1 MKILFDLSY
10 IRLNPYAG
18 VSKYAYRILDYI
30 VKEKKCDNYILIVNI
45 VAEKFL
51 RDKYPQF
58 DTIVIGNH
66 RLLKIPIL
74 RTLWCS
80 WHFKSV
86 VNKSSADLLFCPW
99 ANEITCLKNKK
110 KMISVIHDVQSMID
124 NHGIKRLIYRQIFS
138 LIVSNSDEI
147 VTISNFSVG
156 QIKNYFPGI
165 KIKIVNLGNSVSY
178 PESILYPPKWGGKYL
193 LYVGRIC
200 KMKNVITLV
209 KAFSR
214 IHTQFPNYK
223 LLIVGETGL
232 YWKEEILPIIE
243 STKISNKVVC
253 ISNCTE
259 EELYNLY
266 KYAKI
271 FIFPSLR
278 EGFGSPPLEAAIM
291 GTPVISTKCDSLF
304 EVTRGLLYY
313 YDDPLDDL
321 ELSSVI
327 TSVLNNYPSLQK
339 LDSIKQEYLDNYST
353 DFIGSR
359 ICNYLYNCCPTKIC
373 SNAGSKI

>member
-18 VSKYAYRILDYI
+18 VSKYAYRLLDYI
-30 VKEKKCDNYILIVNI
+30 VKENQCNNYILILNI

-51 RDKYPQF
+51 REKYPQF

-86 VNKSSADLLFCPW
+86 VNKTSADLLFCPW
-99 ANEITCLKNKK
+99 ANEITCLKNNKK
-110 KMISVIHDVQSMID
+110 TISVIHDVQSMID
-124 NHGIKRLIYRQIFS
+124 NHGIRKVIYHHIFS
-138 LIVSNSDEI
+138 LIVRNSDEI
-147 VTISNFSVG
+147 VTISDFSVG
-156 QIKNYFPGI
+156 QIRNYFPKI
-165 KIKIVNLGNSVSY
+165 QIKIVNLGNSVSY
-178 PESILYPPKWGGKYL
+178 PATIPYPRIYSDKYL

-214 IHTQFPNYK
+214 IHTQFPTYK
-223 LLIVGETGL
+223 LLIVGEAGL
-232 YWKEEILPIIE
+232 YWNEEILPVIE
-243 STKISNKVVC
+243 SSKISDKVIC
-253 ISNCTE
+253 ISNCSE
-259 EELYNLY
+259 AELYNLY
-266 KYAKI
+266 KNAEI
-271 FIFPSLR
+271 FVFPSLR

-313 YDDPLDDL
+313 YNDPLSDF
-321 ELSSVI
+321 ELSSVMI
-327 TSVLNNYPSLQK
+327 NVLNNYPSSQK
-339 LDSIKQEYLDNYST
+339 IEKIKQEYLDNYST
-353 DFIGSR
+353 DVIGNR
-359 ICNYLYNCCPTKIC
+359 ICNYLYNLL
-373 SNAGSKI
+373 SD